1 MVTSQSSSV
10 SSPIGRAM
18 RTPALL
24 TRTPIS
30 PRAADTCSTIAVTS
44 PGRDTSPA
52 RPAASMPAP
61 RSSSTSA
68 STLDSV
74 REQTPTR

>member
-18 RTPALL
+18 RIPALF
-24 TRTPIS
+24 TSTPIS

-44 PGRDTSPA
+44 PGWDTSPA

-68 STLDSV
+68 ATFDSV